1 MDTWMTMVEPTPRSV
16 RLLMTDPEG
25 NEVLK
30 AVLPAFPQ
38 HPRALLTLLEALA
51 LWVGVP
57 LTAAI
62 FAAHRVDRRRA
73 EALFGNEF
81 LPMDSALVHFEFTGP
96 ARRRRTLVGVGDFR
110 ALRALRRRRG

>member
-1 MDTWMTMVEPTPRSV
+1 MDTWTTKVEPTSRSV
-16 RLLMTDPEG
+16 RLLVTDPEQ

-51 LWVGVP
+51 LWVGMP

-62 FAAHRVDRRRA
+62 SVTRPVDLRRA
-73 EALFGNEF
+73 EALFGDGL
-81 LPMDSALVHFEFTGP
+81 LPMDSALVHFEVIGP
-96 ARRRRTLVGVGDFR
+96 VRRRRTLAGVGDFR
-110 ALRALRRRRG
+110 ALRASGRRRA

>member
-1 MDTWMTMVEPTPRSV
+1 MDTWTTMVEPTPRSV
-16 RLLMTDPEG
+16 RLLVMDPEG

-30 AVLPAFPQ
+30 ALLPGFPQ

-62 FAAHRVDRRRA
+62 FAGRAVDLQRA
-73 EALFGNEF
+73 EALFGNGL
-81 LPMDSALVHFEFTGP
+81 LPMDSALVRFELLGP
-96 ARRRRTLVGVGDFR
+96 ARRRHTLAGVGDFR
-110 ALRALRRRRG
+110 ALRALRRRRA

>member
-1 MDTWMTMVEPTPRSV
+1 MDTWRTMVEPTPRSV
-16 RLLMTDPEG
+16 RLLVMDPEG

-62 FAAHRVDRRRA
+62 SAGRLVDHHRA
-73 EALFGNEF
+73 EALFGNGL
-81 LPMDSALVHFEFTGP
+81 LPMDSALVRFDMVGP
-96 ARRRRTLVGVGDFR
+96 SRRRRTLVGVGDFR
-110 ALRALRRRRG
+110 ALRALRRRRA

>member
-1 MDTWMTMVEPTPRSV
+1 MDTWMTMVEPTPRAV

-30 AVLPAFPQ
+30 AALPAFPQ

-57 LTAAI
+57 LTVAI
-62 FAAHRVDRRRA
+62 FASHRVDRHRA

-81 LPMDSALVHFEFTGP
+81 LPMDSALVHFDLTGP
-96 ARRRRTLVGVGDFR
+96 VRRRRTIAGVGDFR
-110 ALRALRRRRG
+110 ALRALRRRRA